1 MSFLCPS
8 DRNHKIQLLMITLYQ
23 YFHLWCH
30 NFTNFISLEKYCS
43 VKIWNL
49 RVRADEEIVPRLPR
63 PIGQGQAV
71 AGRQKR
77 LYSQQLN
84 VGGLHPESC
93 SASQFLAIKRC
104 NNMIQM
110 NEFYP
115 VREQWHRV
123 REIWDTCL
131 ERALHCLHCSHV
143 PTTHMIFTGIVRL
156 GILCW
161 GKSLH
166 FTTLSYCWLMLF
178 VSTHQ

>member
-1 MSFLCPS
+1 M
-8 DRNHKIQLLMITLYQ
+8 
-23 YFHLWCH
+23 
-30 NFTNFISLEKYCS
+30 
-43 VKIWNL
+43 
-49 RVRADEEIVPRLPR
+49 RADEEIVPRLPR

-110 NEFYP
+110 NEFYS

-131 ERALHCLHCSHV
+131 ERALHRLHCSHV
-143 PTTHMIFTGIVRL
+143 PTTHMIFTGIVRCSSCNTL
-156 GILCW
+156 LRKKSPFHNSIILLVDVICFHP
-161 GKSLH
+161 SINTFLVLFP
-166 FTTLSYCWLMLF
+166 FTECIVVFLIFTQDQYGSFLCLS
-178 VSTHQ
+178 